1 MPHLNTQTACNRAA
15 IRIAAADS
23 PPITPQPPMATM
35 HRSRTTLL
43 AGSQRDVI
51 RAPKSAPSPVV
62 DRSIPTIDLVLLT
75 VSLTLLIA
83 VFTLGIRI

>member
-1 MPHLNTQTACNRAA
+1 MV
-15 IRIAAADS
+15 
-23 PPITPQPPMATM
+23 TM
-35 HRSRTTLL
+35 HSSRTTLL
-43 AGSQRDVI
+43 AAIQRDVI
-51 RAPKSAPSPVV
+51 RIPKSSPSPVV

>member
-1 MPHLNTQTACNRAA
+1 MV
-15 IRIAAADS
+15 
-23 PPITPQPPMATM
+23 TM
-35 HRSRTTLL
+35 HNARSTLL
-43 AGSQRDVI
+43 VGSQREVI
-51 RAPKSAPSPVV
+51 RAPKSAQSPVV

>member
-1 MPHLNTQTACNRAA
+1 MV
-15 IRIAAADS
+15 
-23 PPITPQPPMATM
+23 TM

-43 AGSQRDVI
+43 AASQRDVI
-51 RAPKSAPSPVV
+51 RAPKPAPSPVV